1 MKFLIMLFW
10 CTMTFALSVAPKM
23 ECYKT
28 VIPDGEC
35 PLLVYYEGSTHHCT
49 QTLNSDG
56 YSKTCHVGSP
66 VKSALLRRQGLFEN
80 HLSDFF
86 HQP

>member
-1 MKFLIMLFW
+1 MKFLMIFFCYSMS
-10 CTMTFALSVAPKM
+10 FASDVRPLS

-35 PLLVYYEGSTHHCT
+35 PLLVNNGGVIHHCT
-49 QTLNSDG
+49 QTLNLDS

-66 VKSALLRRQGLFEN
+66 VKSSLLKRPGLFKTPQRSFN
-80 HLSDFF
+80 
-86 HQP
+86 QG